1 MVSRDMLNDWI
12 AAGATAAAT
21 SGDRRRL
28 ASANE
33 LWDKA
38 QLSLADAD
46 EYNLDMRQTLVALLD
61 AIRKHQLLG
70 VQPT

>member
-1 MVSRDMLNDWI
+1 MVV
-12 AAGATAAAT
+12 
-21 SGDRRRL
+21 GDRARL

-46 EYNLDMRQTLVALLD
+46 EYNLDMRQTLVAILD
-61 AIRKHQLLG
+61 AIRKHHQLSLAHTA
-70 VQPT
+70 P